1 MPLPQTTGRDRFTYG
16 NYVTWS
22 EGERWELLE
31 GQPRAMG
38 PAPGRIHQ
46 GVLLSLGSQFRV
58 YLTDKI
64 CRAYPVPFDVRLP
77 RGEEADNDVDTVVQ
91 PDLSVVCDAK
101 KLDDRGCRG
110 APDLVVEVTSPST
123 ASYDQ
128 IAKKALYER
137 HGVREYWI
145 VHPVDHIVWVYRRT
159 DAGTFGPPS
168 VFGPEDRV
176 PVGIFEDLTVDL
188 KEVFR
193 E

>member
-1 MPLPQTTGRDRFTYG
+1 
-16 NYVTWS
+16 
-22 EGERWELLE
+22 
-31 GQPRAMG
+31 
-38 PAPGRIHQ
+38 
-46 GVLLSLGSQFRV
+46 VLLSLGSQFRV